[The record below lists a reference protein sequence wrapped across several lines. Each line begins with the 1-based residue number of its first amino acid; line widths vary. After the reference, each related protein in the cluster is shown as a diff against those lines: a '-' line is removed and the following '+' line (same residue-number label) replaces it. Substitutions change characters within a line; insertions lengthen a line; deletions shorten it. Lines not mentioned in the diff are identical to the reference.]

1 MDCSEVASIFT
12 PYQTTATT
20 NIHDKFTAGVLSIQ
34 VSVFISMFLNNRL
47 TKVLHKLGKKPN
59 RQVTKTKK
67 RVTVR
72 E

>member
-47 TKVLHKLGKKPN
+47 TKVLHKLGKNPTDRSQKQ
-59 RQVTKTKK
+59 RKESQ
-67 RVTVR
+67 
-72 E
+72 